1 MSGSFCDEGTDS
13 TVNVMVAVAG
23 EVIVEAYPPFA
34 MRGVA
39 RNVSIMYPKFNESNV
54 TFCVILMNM
63 FAVNELSD
71 ADEEN
76 ISLAT
81 LKNGTTVPDASFA

>member
-1 MSGSFCDEGTDS
+1 
-13 TVNVMVAVAG
+13 MVAVVAG
-23 EVIVEAYPPFA
+23 EVIVAAYPPFA

-39 RNVSIMYPKFNESNV
+39 EARNVPNMYPKFNESNV